1 MKLKNVLLQL
11 MVAVIAGLV
20 AVFVYARI
28 SQPVPDEMTY
38 RERYPTWYASLPQ
51 DFDTDKFDFTYAAER
66 TVHGVVNVATTS
78 LRQRQQ
84 RGRQGQDPFYD
95 FFFGPRGE
103 QQREPESVQGI
114 GSGVIISDD
123 GYIVTNYHVIENAT
137 QIDITLNDRRSFR
150 AEIIGTHPDTDLALL
165 KIEGNGFPYI
175 EFGNS
180 DDLKLG
186 QWVLA
191 VGNPLNLTST
201 VTAGIVSAKARG
213 LNVFQDRD
221 MPITSFIQT
230 DAAVNRGN
238 SGGALVNLRGELVG
252 IPTLIISPT
261 AAYSGNSFA
270 VPVSLVKKV
279 VEDIIEFGEV
289 QRAVMGVQIRD
300 MNAQLAREQKIDR
313 IEGVYV
319 EGTVEGG
326 AAQEAGIREGDVI
339 LEIDNTPVNS
349 VAELQEQ
356 IGRYRPK
363 EEVAV
368 LIKRNNKTQQL
379 KATLRN
385 QEGQKEL
392 VASRETFLGARF
404 RELTSDELRDL
415 NITNGVQITEITPG
429 VLMSRGINEGFII
442 TSINNQPVNAPSDIR
457 KILENYQGGVY
468 IEGIYPDGTVEYY
481 AFGL

>member
-1 MKLKNVLLQL
+1 MKLKNVLFQL
-11 MVAVIAGLV
+11 MLALIAGLV
-20 AVFVYARI
+20 AVFVYARV
-28 SQPVPDEMTY
+28 SQPLPDEMTY

-51 DFDTDKFDFTYAAER
+51 DFNTDKFDFTYAAER

-78 LRQRQQ
+78 IRQRQQ
-84 RGRQGQDPFYD
+84 RGRQDPFYD
-95 FFFGPRGE
+95 FFFGPRE

-150 AEIIGTHPDTDLALL
+150 AEIIGTDPNTDLALL
-165 KIEGNGFPYI
+165 KIEGSDFPYI

-213 LNVFQDRD
+213 LNVFQDRE
-221 MPITSFIQT
+221 MAITSFIQT

-270 VPVSLVKKV
+270 VPVSLVQKV
-279 VEDIIEFGEV
+279 VEDIREFGEV

-300 MNAQLAREQKIDR
+300 MNAQLAREQNIDR

-319 EGTVEGG
+319 AGTIDGG
-326 AAQEAGIREGDVI
+326 AAQDAGIREGDVI
-339 LEIDNTPVNS
+339 LEINNVPVNS

-356 IGRYRPK
+356 IFMYRPK
-363 EEVAV
+363 EEVGV
-368 LIKRNNKTQQL
+368 LIKRNNKTQQFT
-379 KATLRN
+379 ATLRN
-385 QEGQKEL
+385 LEGQAEL
-392 VASRETFLGARF
+392 VAPSEAFLGGSF
-404 RELTSDELRDL
+404 RELSRDELRNL
-415 NITNGVQITEITPG
+415 NISNGVQVTEITPG
-429 VLMSRGINEGFII
+429 KLMSAGINEGFII

-457 KILENYQGGVY
+457 KILENYKGGVY

>member
-20 AVFVYARI
+20 AVFVYARV

-78 LRQRQQ
+78 MRQRAQ
-84 RGRQGQDPFYD
+84 RGRQDPFFEY
-95 FFFGPRGE
+95 FFGPQE
-103 QQREPESVQGI
+103 REPRPVQGI
-114 GSGVIISDD
+114 GSGVIISSD
-123 GYIVTNYHVIENAT
+123 GYIVTNNHVIEGAT
-137 QIDITLNDRRSFR
+137 EIEITLNDRRSFT
-150 AEIIGTHPDTDLALL
+150 AEVVGSDPDTDIALL
-165 KIEGNGFPYI
+165 KIEGNDLPYI

-201 VTAGIVSAKARG
+201 VTAGIVSAKGRG
-213 LNVFQDRD
+213 LYGISESEN
-221 MPITSFIQT
+221 PISSFIQT

-261 AAYSGNSFA
+261 AAFSGNSFA
-270 VPVSLVKKV
+270 VPVSIVRKV
-279 VEDIIEFGEV
+279 VEDIREYGQV
-289 QRAVMGVQIRD
+289 QRPLLGVQIED
-300 MNAQLAREQKIDR
+300 VNASKAKEENLDI
-313 IEGVYV
+313 IEGVFV
-319 EGTVEGG
+319 AGVVEGG
-326 AAQEAGIREGDVI
+326 AAEEAGIREGDVI
-339 LEIDNTPVNS
+339 IEINGNRVNS
-349 VAELQEQ
+349 VFELQEQ
-356 IGRYRPK
+356 VARYRPK
-363 EEVAV
+363 EEIDV

-385 QEGQKEL
+385 LEGQPEL
-392 VASRETFLGARF
+392 VASGEAFLGGKF
-404 RELTSDELRDL
+404 RELSRDELRDL
-415 NITNGVQITEITPG
+415 NIDNGVQVTEITPG
-429 VLMSRGINEGFII
+429 KLMSAGINEGFII

-457 KILENYQGGVY
+457 KILDNYQGGVY
-468 IEGIYPDGTVEYY
+468 IAGVYPDGTVEYY